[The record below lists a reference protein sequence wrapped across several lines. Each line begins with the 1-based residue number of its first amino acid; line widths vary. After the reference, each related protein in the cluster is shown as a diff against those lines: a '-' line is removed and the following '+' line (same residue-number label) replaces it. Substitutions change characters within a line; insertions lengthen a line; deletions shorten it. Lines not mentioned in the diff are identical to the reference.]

1 MAVHG
6 VIKADR
12 KLCQGYANCVMA
24 AEDYFDID
32 DTGVVDVRKTEVPAA
47 DRTRVDE
54 AARSCPVA
62 ALEVVDECG
71 PESS

>member
-1 MAVHG
+1 MVVPG
-6 VIKADR
+6 TIKADR

-24 AEDYFDID
+24 ADDYFDID
-32 DTGVVDVRKTEVPAA
+32 DTGLVLVRKSEVPAA
-47 DRTRVDE
+47 DRSRVEE

-62 ALEVVDECG
+62 ALKVVDECG